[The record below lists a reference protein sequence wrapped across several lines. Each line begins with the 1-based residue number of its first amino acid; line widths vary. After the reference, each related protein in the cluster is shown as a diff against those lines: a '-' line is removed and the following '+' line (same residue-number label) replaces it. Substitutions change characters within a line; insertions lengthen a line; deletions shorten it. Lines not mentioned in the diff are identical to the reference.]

1 MKITLNRSVK
11 GHIYWNIEVDVG
23 RENDNGATEIAWAA
37 KADALL
43 LDLYPDAAA
52 AYEDDG
58 PSF

>member
-52 AYEDDG
+52 PYKNDAA
-58 PSF
+58 SF